1 MANFDFKHM
10 RPGFWLGLIAVCV
23 CLLLGTVR
31 CSAQTQAAVYDTIRC
46 DVGCIQ
52 KYVSKST
59 AKTTKIYA
67 VYVDKQ
73 NDVMDLIYVPKSVYD
88 YILVCKEYDLRP
100 KLGVRLKNGNIYSIV
115 KLKQR
120 IRWNK

>member
-10 RPGFWLGLIAVCV
+10 RPGFWLGLVAVCV
-23 CLLLGTVR
+23 CILLGTVR
-31 CSAQTQAAVYDTIRC
+31 CSAQTQATVYDTIRC
-46 DVGCIQ
+46 NVDCIQ
-52 KYVSKST
+52 KYISKST
-59 AKTTKIYA
+59 PKTTKIYA

-88 YILVCKEYDLRP
+88 YILVCREYSLQP
-100 KLGVRLKNGNIYSIV
+100 KLGIRLKNGNIYSIV
-115 KLKQR
+115 KLKQY

>member
-10 RPGFWLGLIAVCV
+10 RPGFWLGLVAVCV

-31 CSAQTQAAVYDTIRC
+31 CNAQIQAAVYDTIRC
-46 DVGCIQ
+46 NVDCIQ

-59 AKTTKIYA
+59 PKTTKIYA

-88 YILVCKEYDLRP
+88 YILVCREYSLQP
-100 KLGVRLKNGNIYSIV
+100 KLGIRLKNGNIYSIV
-115 KLKQR
+115 KLKQY

>member
-10 RPGFWLGLIAVCV
+10 RPGFWLGLVAVCV

-31 CSAQTQAAVYDTIRC
+31 CSAQTQAVVYDTIRC
-46 DVGCIQ
+46 NVDCIQ

-59 AKTTKIYA
+59 PKTTKIYA

-88 YILVCKEYDLRP
+88 YILVCREYSLQP
-100 KLGVRLKNGNIYSIV
+100 KLGIRLKNGNIYSIV
-115 KLKQR
+115 KLKQY

>member
-31 CSAQTQAAVYDTIRC
+31 CNAQKQAAVYDTIRC
-46 DVGCIQ
+46 NVDCIQ

-59 AKTTKIYA
+59 TKTAKIYA

-88 YILVCKEYDLRP
+88 YILVCKEYSLQP
-100 KLGVRLKNGNIYSIV
+100 KLGIRLKNGNIYSIV